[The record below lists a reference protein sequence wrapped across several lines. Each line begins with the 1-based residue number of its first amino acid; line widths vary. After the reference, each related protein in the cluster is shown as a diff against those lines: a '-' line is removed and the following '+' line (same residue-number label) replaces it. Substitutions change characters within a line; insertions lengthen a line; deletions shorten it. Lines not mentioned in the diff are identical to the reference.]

1 MPIKSLLRTLRLVS
15 GLILMLFVMG
25 HLANLA
31 IGLKSLEAMQGW
43 LAHLMA
49 PWQTPVGKFLLV
61 GSMLLHVALGLYS
74 IAARHSLAMSRTDVV
89 QLVLGLCTPPLL
101 LAHVIAMGMGSKLAT
116 AFEPSYGQILSV
128 YWSFAPML
136 AFQQLFAVIFVW
148 VHGAIGLYSWLVLKP
163 VWRRI
168 GGVVVPLLFAVPILA
183 LLGFAEAGKEVLD
196 KLANDAAWRTDITAM
211 VELLNPVRAE
221 LDAIQARILTVYGGL
236 LLLAVAIFAGR
247 RLYNRLTPVRVAYD
261 EGLSAAGVRGQSILD
276 VSRLNGIP
284 HADVCSARGRCG
296 TCRVH
301 VVAGMDHLSPLNDI
315 ERATLARVG
324 ADAGDRLACQARVL
338 ASGVSVVRVLPAFVE
353 TSAAHD
359 SGAWMADSAGD
370 AASGPAA

>member
-1 MPIKSLLRTLRLVS
+1 MVS
-15 GLILMLFVMG
+15 GLILMTFVVG

-31 IGLKSLEAMQGW
+31 IGLKSLAAMQAW

-61 GSMLLHVALGLYS
+61 GSMLLHVALGLYA
-74 IAARHSLAMSRTDVV
+74 IAARHSLAMSRTDMV
-89 QLVLGLCTPPLL
+89 QLFLGLCTPPLL
-101 LAHVIAMGMGSKLAT
+101 LAHVIVMGMGSKLAT

-128 YWSFAPML
+128 YWSFAPLL

-183 LLGFAEAGKEVLD
+183 LLGFAEAGKEVLG
-196 KLANDAAWRTDITAM
+196 KLANDAAWRADIRAM
-211 VELLNPVRAE
+211 VDLLNPVRAE

-247 RLYNRLTPVRVAYD
+247 RLYNRLAPVSVAYD
-261 EGLSAAGVRGQSILD
+261 EGLGAAGVRGQSILD

-284 HADVCSARGRCG
+284 HADVCSGRGRCG

-301 VVAGMDHLSPLNDI
+301 LVAGADHLSPLNDI

-338 ASGVSVVRVLPAFVE
+338 ASGVSVVRVLPAFAE

-359 SGAWMADSAGD
+359 SGAWIAD
-370 AASGPAA
+370 AAGNSVSGPAA

>member
-1 MPIKSLLRTLRLVS
+1 MVS
-15 GLILMLFVMG
+15 GLILMTFVVG

-31 IGLKSLEAMQGW
+31 IGLKSLSAMQAW

-61 GSMLLHVALGLYS
+61 GSMLLHVALGLYA
-74 IAARHSLAMSRTDVV
+74 IAARHSLAMSRTDMV
-89 QLVLGLCTPPLL
+89 QLFLGLCTPPLL
-101 LAHVIAMGMGSKLAT
+101 LAHVIVMGMGSKLAT

-128 YWSFAPML
+128 YWSFAPLL

-183 LLGFAEAGKEVLD
+183 LLGFAEAGKEVLG
-196 KLANDAAWRTDITAM
+196 KLANDAAWRADIRAM
-211 VELLNPVRAE
+211 VDLLNPVRAE

-247 RLYNRLTPVRVAYD
+247 RLYNRLAPVSVAYD
-261 EGLSAAGVRGQSILD
+261 EGLGAAGVRGQSILD
-276 VSRLNGIP
+276 ISRLNGIS
-284 HADVCSARGRCG
+284 HADVCSGRGRCG

-301 VVAGMDHLSPLNDI
+301 LVAGADHLSPLNDI

-338 ASGVSVVRVLPAFVE
+338 ASGVSVVRVLPAFAE

-359 SGAWMADSAGD
+359 SDAWIAEDAGNSV
-370 AASGPAA
+370 SGPAA